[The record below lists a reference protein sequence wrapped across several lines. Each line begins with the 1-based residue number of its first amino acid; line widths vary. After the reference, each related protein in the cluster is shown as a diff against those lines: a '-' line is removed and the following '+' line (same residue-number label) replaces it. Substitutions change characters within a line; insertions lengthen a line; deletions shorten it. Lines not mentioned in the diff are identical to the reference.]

1 MIRLLFTASLLF
13 TLWGCKKPVTGPTP
27 EPPRVTVAHPI
38 QKDVQ
43 LFFEFTGR
51 TQAVERVEI
60 RARVQ
65 GFLEKVL
72 FKDSDDIAKDQLLFV
87 IEQPPFQAVLNSA
100 LARLESNQAA
110 WELAQANIVR
120 GRQLIQ
126 KRAISQQE
134 LDVMIAELS
143 QAKAAISGAKA
154 QVEEA
159 QIQLDYT
166 SIHAPI
172 EGRIDRN
179 LVDVGN
185 LVGGMQKT
193 LLANIVRLDPIHA
206 YFDLDERTYLAI
218 LDQRGG
224 TRKKDAD
231 HRSPVFLG
239 RQNDQD
245 YPFAGIIDFIDNEID
260 PSTGTILVRGIF
272 PNPDLK
278 LDPGLFVR
286 LRVPK
291 KIRPDAVL
299 VEEQAIGTDMSGKY
313 VLVIGKDDL
322 VELRRVE
329 LGPSEDNL
337 RVVQAGL
344 TAADTYIVE
353 GTQRARPGL
362 PVRAEEMAVPT
373 TQQIEGQQIE
383 GQQIEGQ
390 QIEGQQI
397 EGQQIEGQQIEGQ
410 KPNLQEN
417 APETSTQ
424 ESPSPAE
431 TTVPRR

>member
-1 MIRLLFTASLLF
+1 MIRLLLTACLLG
-13 TLWGCKKPVTGPTP
+13 TLWGCQKPIAAPPP
-27 EPPRVTVAHPI
+27 EPPRVTVAQPI

-51 TQAVERVEI
+51 TEAVERVEI

-65 GFLEKVL
+65 GFLEKIL
-72 FKDSDDIAKDQLLFV
+72 FKDSDDIAKEQLLFV
-87 IEQPPFQAVLNSA
+87 IEQRPFQATLDSA

-110 WELAQANIVR
+110 LLLAEANIVR

-185 LVGGMQKT
+185 LVGGVQKT
-193 LLANIVRLDPIHA
+193 LLAKIVRLDPIHA

-224 TRKKDAD
+224 TRKKDPEK
-231 HRSPVFLG
+231 RSPVFLG
-239 RQNDQD
+239 RQNDQG
-245 YPFAGIIDFIDNEID
+245 YPFPGIIDFIDNEID
-260 PSTGTILVRGIF
+260 PDTGTILVRGTF
-272 PNPDLK
+272 SNPDLK

-291 KIRPDAVL
+291 KIRPNAVL

-322 VELRRVE
+322 VEIRHVE
-329 LGPSEDNL
+329 LGPSEEGL

-362 PVRAEEMAVPT
+362 PVRTEKMAVKTAAEMAKAKIEGGPT
-373 TQQIEGQQIE
+373 TQQIEGL
-383 GQQIEGQ
+383 
-390 QIEGQQI
+390 
-397 EGQQIEGQQIEGQ
+397 
-410 KPNLQEN
+410 KPSHQEN
-417 APETSTQ
+417 DSESSTHEATIPE
-424 ESPSPAE
+424 
-431 TTVPRR
+431 R